1 MSFSKIS
8 CVKKLFSAY
17 IKYLQIDLANSLLND
32 NVYYRNIEIIIILKD
47 IFLLLQQSEEVLKK
61 KKEKIDKMFE
71 ILDSVIEKYND
82 SNKVKLEPQRIDSCD
97 DELFV
102 NLLEN
107 EEFVKLLAIFSS
119 ANRIFRNFFNGIYI
133 EKEILQKFSKRLNY
147 QGYLFVQPLLEA
159 NNALSHLVVYIY
171 NGSIKVENELK
182 NIDKAKNH
190 LYRAAI
196 DYYKMFIRFS
206 IEKSKNNRN
215 NIFESFYSI
224 REQEFLLL
232 GKDLMK
238 KNIEFINPTTGN
250 KQLEY
255 ISEAYRKL
263 FIAIKNDLDSQ
274 KSLNSQTQH

>member
-119 ANRIFRNFFNGIYI
+119 ANRI
-133 EKEILQKFSKRLNY
+133 
-147 QGYLFVQPLLEA
+147 
-159 NNALSHLVVYIY
+159 
-171 NGSIKVENELK
+171 
-182 NIDKAKNH
+182 
-190 LYRAAI
+190 
-196 DYYKMFIRFS
+196 
-206 IEKSKNNRN
+206 
-215 NIFESFYSI
+215 
-224 REQEFLLL
+224 
-232 GKDLMK
+232 
-238 KNIEFINPTTGN
+238 
-250 KQLEY
+250 
-255 ISEAYRKL
+255 
-263 FIAIKNDLDSQ
+263 
-274 KSLNSQTQH
+274 

>member
-1 MSFSKIS
+1 
-8 CVKKLFSAY
+8 
-17 IKYLQIDLANSLLND
+17 
-32 NVYYRNIEIIIILKD
+32 
-47 IFLLLQQSEEVLKK
+47 
-61 KKEKIDKMFE
+61 
-71 ILDSVIEKYND
+71 
-82 SNKVKLEPQRIDSCD
+82 
-97 DELFV
+97 
-102 NLLEN
+102 
-107 EEFVKLLAIFSS
+107 
-119 ANRIFRNFFNGIYI
+119 
-133 EKEILQKFSKRLNY
+133 
-147 QGYLFVQPLLEA
+147 
-159 NNALSHLVVYIY
+159 
-171 NGSIKVENELK
+171 IKVENELK